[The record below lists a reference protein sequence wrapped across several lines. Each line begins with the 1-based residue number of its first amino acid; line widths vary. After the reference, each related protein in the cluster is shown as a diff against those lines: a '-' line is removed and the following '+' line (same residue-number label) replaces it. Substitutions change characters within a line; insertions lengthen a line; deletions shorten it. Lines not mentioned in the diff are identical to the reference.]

1 MEFNSFCKVY
11 GLDPEIAGQI
21 PCPPIENE
29 QIQIKMQMVNWCESM
44 KQQLS
49 SIERSFQAA
58 PVDNDGY
65 RLNLMRDCR
74 DYMKQAM
81 VCIERVIRTEHGDMD
96 R

>member
-1 MEFNSFCKVY
+1 MEFNSFCKAY
-11 GLDPEIAGQI
+11 GLDPEIAGKI

-81 VCIERVIRTEHGDMD
+81 VYIERVIRTEHGDMD